1 MKTTLTESELRALV
15 VLLGDED
22 RRMHRIAREHLLAAG
37 SRSFPY
43 LTEGARTGDPLVRGR
58 ARLLLE
64 EMRLTDLEERW
75 SAYGGQPDAAMD
87 LEEGCLL
94 LAAFGTP
101 DLDPA
106 TVTRDL
112 DELAAALRER
122 IPAAAPME
130 EQMEALCK
138 FLGSELGYRA
148 GTQNEHTDPDAVYV
162 NRVLERRLGIQI
174 ALSVVYML
182 VGRRLGLPI
191 QGVGLPGHFIVQ
203 AALPG
208 GVMYIDPAGGGR
220 IWSRQDCFNYLRSI
234 GIGPVEA
241 YLRPSTTRRTV
252 ARMLVNLVNAYTQLG
267 DEKRAA
273 QVHRFLDI
281 VTGQE

>member
-22 RRMHRIAREHLLAAG
+22 RRMHRIAREHLVAVG
-37 SRSFPY
+37 SRALPY
-43 LTEGARTGDPLVRGR
+43 LTEGAGATDPLVRGR

-64 EMRLTDLEERW
+64 ELRLADLEERW
-75 SAYGGQPDAAMD
+75 SAYGSQSDAAMD
-87 LEEGCLL
+87 LEEGCQLI
-94 LAAFGTP
+94 AAYGTP

-106 TVTRDL
+106 ALARDL
-112 DELAAALRER
+112 DGLAAALRER
-122 IPAAAPME
+122 IPALAPLP
-130 EQMEALCK
+130 EQVEALCQY
-138 FLGSELGYRA
+138 LGSELGFRA
-148 GTQNEHTDPDAVYV
+148 GSQSEHTDPDAIYL
-162 NRVLERRLGIQI
+162 NRVLERRVGIQI
-174 ALSVVYML
+174 ALSAVYML

-203 AALPG
+203 ASLPG
-208 GVMYIDPAGGGR
+208 GALYIDPAGGGR
-220 IWSRQDCFNYLRSI
+220 LWTRQDCFNYLRTI

-241 YLRPSTTRRTV
+241 YLRPSTTRRTI

-267 DEKRAA
+267 DEKRAQ
-273 QVHRFLDI
+273 QVHRFLDT

>member
-15 VLLGDED
+15 ILLGDED
-22 RRMHRIAREHLLAAG
+22 RRMHRIAREHLVAAG
-37 SRSFPY
+37 GRAIPH
-43 LTEGARTGDPLVRGR
+43 LAEGARSGDPLVRGR
-58 ARLLLE
+58 ARLLLD

-75 SAYGGQPDAAMD
+75 SAYAAQADEAMD
-87 LEEGCLL
+87 LEEGALL
-94 LAAFGTP
+94 VAAYGSP

-106 TVTRDL
+106 AVSRDL

-122 IPAAAPME
+122 LPAEAPVQ
-130 EQMEALCK
+130 EQVEALCK
-138 FLGSELGYRA
+138 YLGGELGYRA
-148 GTQNEHTDPDAVYV
+148 GAQGEHADPDAIYL
-162 NRVLERRLGIQI
+162 NRVIERRIGIQI
-174 ALSVVYML
+174 ALSAVYIL

-203 AALPG
+203 ATLPG
-208 GVMYIDPAGGGR
+208 GPMYIDPAGGGR

-241 YLRPSTTRRTV
+241 YLRPSSVRRTV

-267 DEKRAA
+267 DERRAR
-273 QVHRFLDI
+273 QLHRFLDI